1 MRHLIMIAAIVTQIT
16 FAATAYRPEM
26 VIRQVNAVGGESSW
40 KAQTDTCTIV
50 LPRNTITFDRYK
62 VETLFKRGDKV
73 KVEMGINGTY
83 AVEFEG
89 YISEGVSADI
99 PVVIKCQDEM
109 WKLKQLP
116 VNVSM
121 RAGAKLPDLI
131 KKILPSYS
139 ADVLEIDLPADL
151 LRFSNTTVAEV
162 LEKIK
167 SATGLPSYF
176 QNGKLIV
183 AKVYADNSTTHEIDL
198 DGYIVANALKYRK
211 AEDRKIKVKAVS
223 TNKGGKKVTV
233 EVGDEGGEMRQL
245 SYTGITDEK
254 TLKILAEREL
264 AKYKVDGYEGTI
276 ECFAN
281 VTAQHGDK
289 LKIKSSKSYP
299 DRDGTYYVD
308 ARKWKMDDSPQY
320 HVTLEVGPKA
330 V

>member
-1 MRHLIMIAAIVTQIT
+1 MIAAIVTQIT

-62 VETLFKRGDKV
+62 VSTLFRRGDAV

-83 AVEFEG
+83 AVEFQG
-89 YISEGVSADI
+89 YISESPSVDI
-99 PVVIKCQDEM
+99 PVEIKCQDEM

-116 VNVSM
+116 VSVSL

-131 KKILPSYS
+131 KKILPTYT

-167 SATGLPSYF
+167 SVTGLPSYF

-183 AKVYADNSTTHEIDL
+183 AKVYADNSAAHEVDL
-198 DGYIVANALKYRK
+198 DGYIVANNLKYRK

-223 TNKGGKKVTV
+223 TNESGKKKLTV

-254 TLKILAEREL
+254 TLKALAEREL

-276 ECFAN
+276 ESFAN
-281 VTAQHGDK
+281 MTAQHGDK
-289 LKIKSSKSYP
+289 LKIKSSKTYP

-330 V
+330 VD